1 MTMAR
6 DIMLSNGDLTVGLD
20 SYGQVATLRYPDHS
34 SNNHVGSGTLHHK
47 IGVYSEN
54 AVHWLDD
61 GAWKVK
67 QAYYPGRLISR
78 TIANNLWLDIR
89 LEIQDYVDSEL
100 DILVRNIHVVN
111 LSGRERHAKLFLHQS
126 FVIDDNLHDVDTA
139 QYLPTGIVNG
149 LSVPAITHYHGDK
162 AFVISGQCCDCPD
175 GFIEFSIGHFGKYDG
190 NYMSGVWCDAADGT
204 LSGNTHEQGHTD
216 SIIGFDITLQPHDSM
231 YVNYYL
237 SATNSTTSSA
247 RNLQKFLHEGI
258 DARTKKTAA
267 HWLEWLQPAMAQ
279 IKDAVA
285 PEHRYQIVDSLV
297 SLRGNMGN
305 NGAVV
310 DSRPGDMAKRNYAPL
325 VHPTTAAIA
334 ATTLAQLGLDIDAA
348 RIYDFFV
355 PIIARDNYLLP
366 TYTTTGAVG
375 PNSYSYEQL
384 DDTTILP
391 INIADSAH
399 MLLSLC
405 RTLDVV
411 TTTRTIPAE
420 WRKRWTKLG
429 APLANFLA
437 DYIDPISKLPI
448 ASYHGGNSSPE
459 LLASDTR
466 LVYAALMAA
475 AHVSERVKDTDGV
488 IKYQTVAE
496 DIRENASELWVNNA
510 EADSSSDGPDTDSE
524 NANAVDELDK
534 DGSKLLQQLIQI
546 NRLLRQSKDSI

>member
-1 MTMAR
+1 MTIAR

-111 LSGRERHAKLFLHQS
+111 LSGRERRAKLFLHQS
-126 FVIDDNLHDVDTA
+126 FVIDDNPNNVNTA
-139 QYLPTGIVNG
+139 QYLPADTVSG
-149 LSVPAITHYHGDK
+149 LSIPSITHYYGDK
-162 AFVISGQCCDCPD
+162 AFVISGQCCNRSD
-175 GFIEFSIGHFGKYDG
+175 GFTEFSIGHFGKYDG
-190 NYMSGVWCDAADGT
+190 SYMSGVWCDAADGT
-204 LSGNTHEQGHTD
+204 LASNTHEQGHTD
-216 SIIGFDITLQPHDSM
+216 SIIGFDVTLQPHDSM

-237 SATNSTTSSA
+237 SAANSTTSSA

-267 HWLEWLQPAMAQ
+267 HWLEWLQPAMAR
-279 IKDAVA
+279 IKDNVA
-285 PEHRYQIVDSLV
+285 PEHRYRIVDSLV

-310 DSRPGDMAKRNYAPL
+310 DSRPDDIAKRDYTPL
-325 VHPTTAAIA
+325 VYPTTAAIA

-366 TYTTTGAVG
+366 TYTATGAVG

-405 RTLDVV
+405 QTLDVV

-437 DYIDPISKLPI
+437 DYIDPVSKLPI
-448 ASYHGGNSSPE
+448 ASYHGSNSSPE

-496 DIRENASELWVNNA
+496 DIRENASELWADDA
-510 EADSSSDGPDTDSE
+510 ETDTNSDNDNGNVAHMDKLDNADSE
-524 NANAVDELDK
+524 
-534 DGSKLLQQLIQI
+534 LLQQLMQI
-546 NRLLRQSKDSI
+546 YRLLRQPKDDT

>member
-1 MTMAR
+1 MAR

-111 LSGRERHAKLFLHQS
+111 LSGRERRAKLFLHQS
-126 FVIDDNLHDVDTA
+126 FVIDDNPNNVNTA
-139 QYLPTGIVNG
+139 QYLPADTVSG
-149 LSVPAITHYHGDK
+149 LSIPSITHYYGDK
-162 AFVISGQCCDCPD
+162 AFVISGQCCNRSD
-175 GFIEFSIGHFGKYDG
+175 GFTEFSIGHFGKYDG
-190 NYMSGVWCDAADGT
+190 SYMSGVWCDAADGT
-204 LSGNTHEQGHTD
+204 LASNTHEQGHTD
-216 SIIGFDITLQPHDSM
+216 SIIGFDVTLQPHDSM

-237 SATNSTTSSA
+237 SAANSTTSSA

-267 HWLEWLQPAMAQ
+267 HWLEWLQPAMAR
-279 IKDAVA
+279 IKDNVA

-305 NGAVV
+305 NGAVL
-310 DSRPGDMAKRNYAPL
+310 DSCPDDIAKRDYAPL
-325 VHPTTAAIA
+325 VYPTTAAIA

-366 TYTTTGAVG
+366 TYTATGAVG

-420 WRKRWTKLG
+420 WRKCWTKLG

-488 IKYQTVAE
+488 IKYQTVSE
-496 DIRENASELWVNNA
+496 DIRENASELWTVDA
-510 EADSSSDGPDTDSE
+510 ETDTNSDNDNGNTAHMDKLDNTGSE
-524 NANAVDELDK
+524 
-534 DGSKLLQQLIQI
+534 LLQQLMQI
-546 NRLLRQSKDSI
+546 YRLLRQPKDDA

>member
-1 MTMAR
+1 MAR

-100 DILVRNIHVVN
+100 DVLVRNIHVVN

-126 FVIDDNLHDVDTA
+126 FVIDDNPNNVNTA
-139 QYLPTGIVNG
+139 QYLPADTVSG
-149 LSVPAITHYHGDK
+149 LNIPSITHYYGDK
-162 AFVISGQCCDCPD
+162 AFVISGQCCNRSD
-175 GFIEFSIGHFGKYDG
+175 GFTEFSIGHFGKYDG
-190 NYMSGVWCDAADGT
+190 SYMSGVWCDAADGT

-237 SATNSTTSSA
+237 SAANSTTSSA

-258 DARTKKTAA
+258 DVRTKKTAA
-267 HWLEWLQPAMAQ
+267 HWLEWLQPAMVR
-279 IKDAVA
+279 IKDNVA

-297 SLRGNMGN
+297 SLRGDMGN
-305 NGAVV
+305 NGAVL
-310 DSRPGDMAKRNYAPL
+310 DSCPDDIAKRDYTPL
-325 VHPTTAAIA
+325 VYPTTAAIA

-366 TYTTTGAVG
+366 TYTATGAVG

-496 DIRENASELWVNNA
+496 DIRENASELWTVDA
-510 EADSSSDGPDTDSE
+510 ETDTNSDNDNGNTAHMDKLDNTDSE
-524 NANAVDELDK
+524 
-534 DGSKLLQQLIQI
+534 LLQQLMQI
-546 NRLLRQSKDSI
+546 YRLLRQPKDDA

>member
-1 MTMAR
+1 MAR

-34 SNNHVGSGTLHHK
+34 SNNHVGSGALHHK

-111 LSGRERHAKLFLHQS
+111 LSGRERRAKLFLHQS
-126 FVIDDNLHDVDTA
+126 FVIDDNPNNVNTA
-139 QYLPTGIVNG
+139 QYLPADMVSG
-149 LSVPAITHYHGDK
+149 LSIPSITHYYGDK
-162 AFVISGQCCDCPD
+162 AFVISGQCCNRSD
-175 GFIEFSIGHFGKYDG
+175 GFTEFSIGHFGKYDG
-190 NYMSGVWCDAADGT
+190 SYMSGVWCDAADGT
-204 LSGNTHEQGHTD
+204 LASNTHEQGHTD
-216 SIIGFDITLQPHDSM
+216 SIIGFDVTLQPHDSM

-237 SATNSTTSSA
+237 SAANSTTSSA

-267 HWLEWLQPAMAQ
+267 HWLEWLQPAMAR
-279 IKDAVA
+279 IKDNVA
-285 PEHRYQIVDSLV
+285 PEHRYRIVDSLV

-305 NGAVV
+305 NGAVL
-310 DSRPGDMAKRNYAPL
+310 DSCPDDIAKRDYTPL
-325 VHPTTAAIA
+325 VYPTTAAIA

-366 TYTTTGAVG
+366 TYTATGAVG

-391 INIADSAH
+391 INIADSAR

-405 RTLDVV
+405 QTLDVV

-437 DYIDPISKLPI
+437 DYIDPVSKLPI
-448 ASYHGGNSSPE
+448 ASYHGSNSSPE

-496 DIRENASELWVNNA
+496 DIRENASELWAHDA
-510 EADSSSDGPDTDSE
+510 ETDTNSDNDNGNTVHMDKLDNTDSE
-524 NANAVDELDK
+524 
-534 DGSKLLQQLIQI
+534 LLQQLMQI
-546 NRLLRQSKDSI
+546 YRLLRQPKDDA

>member
-1 MTMAR
+1 MAR

-34 SNNHVGSGTLHHK
+34 SNNHVGSGALHHK

-111 LSGRERHAKLFLHQS
+111 LSGRERRAKLFLHQS
-126 FVIDDNLHDVDTA
+126 FVIDDNPNNVNTA
-139 QYLPTGIVNG
+139 QYLPADMVSG
-149 LSVPAITHYHGDK
+149 LSIPSITHYYGDK
-162 AFVISGQCCDCPD
+162 AFVISGQCCNRSD
-175 GFIEFSIGHFGKYDG
+175 GFTEFSIGHFGKYDG
-190 NYMSGVWCDAADGT
+190 SYMSGVWCDAADGT
-204 LSGNTHEQGHTD
+204 LASNTHEQGHTD
-216 SIIGFDITLQPHDSM
+216 SIIGFDVTLQPHDSM

-237 SATNSTTSSA
+237 SAANSTTSSA

-267 HWLEWLQPAMAQ
+267 HWLEWLQPAMAR
-279 IKDAVA
+279 IKDNVA
-285 PEHRYQIVDSLV
+285 PEHRYRIVDSLV

-305 NGAVV
+305 NGAVL
-310 DSRPGDMAKRNYAPL
+310 DSCPDDIAKRDYTPL
-325 VHPTTAAIA
+325 VYPTTAAIA

-366 TYTTTGAVG
+366 TYTATGAVG

-391 INIADSAH
+391 INIADSAR

-405 RTLDVV
+405 LAQALD
-411 TTTRTIPAE
+411 
-420 WRKRWTKLG
+420 
-429 APLANFLA
+429 
-437 DYIDPISKLPI
+437 
-448 ASYHGGNSSPE
+448 
-459 LLASDTR
+459 
-466 LVYAALMAA
+466 
-475 AHVSERVKDTDGV
+475 
-488 IKYQTVAE
+488 
-496 DIRENASELWVNNA
+496 
-510 EADSSSDGPDTDSE
+510 
-524 NANAVDELDK
+524 
-534 DGSKLLQQLIQI
+534 
-546 NRLLRQSKDSI
+546 

>member
-1 MTMAR
+1 MTIAR

-111 LSGRERHAKLFLHQS
+111 LSGRERRAKLFLHQS
-126 FVIDDNLHDVDTA
+126 FVIDDNPNNVNTA
-139 QYLPTGIVNG
+139 QYLPADTVSG
-149 LSVPAITHYHGDK
+149 LSIPSITHYYGDK
-162 AFVISGQCCDCPD
+162 AFVISGQCCNRSD
-175 GFIEFSIGHFGKYDG
+175 GFTEFSIGHFGKYDG
-190 NYMSGVWCDAADGT
+190 SYMSGVWCDAADGT
-204 LSGNTHEQGHTD
+204 LASNTHEQGHTD
-216 SIIGFDITLQPHDSM
+216 SIIGFDVTLQPHDSM

-237 SATNSTTSSA
+237 SAANSTTSSA

-267 HWLEWLQPAMAQ
+267 HWLEWLQPAMAR
-279 IKDAVA
+279 IKDNVA
-285 PEHRYQIVDSLV
+285 PEHRYRIVDSLV

-305 NGAVV
+305 NGAVL
-310 DSRPGDMAKRNYAPL
+310 DSCPDDIAKRDYTPL
-325 VHPTTAAIA
+325 VYPTTAAIA

-366 TYTTTGAVG
+366 TYTATGAVG

-420 WRKRWTKLG
+420 WRKRWAKLG

-437 DYIDPISKLPI
+437 DYIDPVSKLPI
-448 ASYHGGNSSPE
+448 ASYHGSNSSPE

-466 LVYAALMAA
+466 LAYAALMAA

-496 DIRENASELWVNNA
+496 DIRENASELWADDAETDTNSDNYNGNA
-510 EADSSSDGPDTDSE
+510 AHMDKLDNADSE
-524 NANAVDELDK
+524 
-534 DGSKLLQQLIQI
+534 LLQQLMQI
-546 NRLLRQSKDSI
+546 YRLLRQPKDDV

>member
-1 MTMAR
+1 MAR

-34 SNNHVGSGTLHHK
+34 SNNHVGSGALHHK

-111 LSGRERHAKLFLHQS
+111 LSGRERRAKLFLHQS
-126 FVIDDNLHDVDTA
+126 FVIDDNPNNVNTA
-139 QYLPTGIVNG
+139 QYLPADTVSG
-149 LSVPAITHYHGDK
+149 LSIPSITHYYGDK
-162 AFVISGQCCDCPD
+162 AFVISGQCCNRSD
-175 GFIEFSIGHFGKYDG
+175 GFTEFSIGHFGKYDG
-190 NYMSGVWCDAADGT
+190 SYMSGVWCDAADGT
-204 LSGNTHEQGHTD
+204 LASNTHEQGHTD
-216 SIIGFDITLQPHDSM
+216 SIIGFDVTLQPHDSM

-237 SATNSTTSSA
+237 SAANSTTSSA

-310 DSRPGDMAKRNYAPL
+310 DDYSNGPADHNPVPL
-325 VHPTTAAIA
+325 VYPTTAAIA
-334 ATTLAQLGLDIDAA
+334 ATILARLGLDIDAA
-348 RIYDFFV
+348 RVYDFFA

-366 TYTTTGAVG
+366 TYTATGAVG
-375 PNSYSYEQL
+375 PNSYSFRQA
-384 DDTTILP
+384 DDVTILP
-391 INIADSAH
+391 IDITDSAH

-405 RTLDVV
+405 HTLDIV

-437 DYIDPISKLPI
+437 DYIDPISKLPL
-448 ASYHGGNSSPE
+448 ASYHGNDNDSE
-459 LLASDTR
+459 LLAADVR
-466 LVYAALMAA
+466 LVYVALVAAS
-475 AHVSERVKDTDGV
+475 HVSERVKDTDGV

>member
-20 SYGQVATLRYPDHS
+20 GYGQVATLRYPDHS

-111 LSGRERHAKLFLHQS
+111 LSGRERRAKLFLHQS

-139 QYLPTGIVNG
+139 QYLPAGIVNG

-237 SATNSTTSSA
+237 SAGGSTAVAA

-258 DARTKKTAA
+258 EARTKKTAA

-475 AHVSERVKDTDGV
+475 AHVSEWVKDTDGV

-496 DIRENASELWVNNA
+496 DIRENASELWTVDA
-510 EADSSSDGPDTDSE
+510 ETDTNSDNDNGNTAHMDKLDNTGSE
-524 NANAVDELDK
+524 
-534 DGSKLLQQLIQI
+534 LLQQLMQI
-546 NRLLRQSKDSI
+546 YRLLRQPKDDA

>member
-1 MTMAR
+1 MAR

-111 LSGRERHAKLFLHQS
+111 LSGRERRAKLFLHQS
-126 FVIDDNLHDVDTA
+126 FVIDDNPNNVNTA
-139 QYLPTGIVNG
+139 QYLPADTVNG
-149 LSVPAITHYHGDK
+149 LSIPSITHYYGDK
-162 AFVISGQCCDCPD
+162 AFVISGQCCNRSD
-175 GFIEFSIGHFGKYDG
+175 GFTEFSIGHFGKYDG
-190 NYMSGVWCDAADGT
+190 SYMSGVWCDAADGT
-204 LSGNTHEQGHTD
+204 LASNTHEQGHTD
-216 SIIGFDITLQPHDSM
+216 SIIGFDVTLQPHDSM

-237 SATNSTTSSA
+237 SAANSTTSSA

-267 HWLEWLQPAMAQ
+267 HWLEWLQPAMAR
-279 IKDAVA
+279 IKDNVA

-305 NGAVV
+305 NGAVL
-310 DSRPGDMAKRNYAPL
+310 DSCPDDIAKRDYTPL
-325 VHPTTAAIA
+325 VYPTTAAIA

-366 TYTTTGAVG
+366 TYTATGAVG

-488 IKYQTVAE
+488 IKYQTVSE
-496 DIRENASELWVNNA
+496 DIRENASELWTVDA
-510 EADSSSDGPDTDSE
+510 ETDTNSDNDNGNTAHMDKLDNTGSE
-524 NANAVDELDK
+524 
-534 DGSKLLQQLIQI
+534 LLQQLMQI
-546 NRLLRQSKDSI
+546 YRLLRQPKDDA

>member
-1 MTMAR
+1 MAR

-126 FVIDDNLHDVDTA
+126 FVIDDNPNNVNTA
-139 QYLPTGIVNG
+139 QYLPADTVSG
-149 LSVPAITHYHGDK
+149 LSIPSITHYYGDK
-162 AFVISGQCCDCPD
+162 AFVISGQCCNRSD
-175 GFIEFSIGHFGKYDG
+175 GFTEFSIGHFGKYDG
-190 NYMSGVWCDAADGT
+190 SYMSGVWCDAADGT
-204 LSGNTHEQGHTD
+204 LASNTHEQGHTD
-216 SIIGFDITLQPHDSM
+216 SIIGFDVTLQPHDSM
-231 YVNYYL
+231 YVNCYL
-237 SATNSTTSSA
+237 SAANSTTSSA

-267 HWLEWLQPAMAQ
+267 HWLEWLQPAMAR
-279 IKDAVA
+279 IKDNVA
-285 PEHRYQIVDSLV
+285 PEHRYRIVDSLV

-305 NGAVV
+305 NGAVL
-310 DSRPGDMAKRNYAPL
+310 DSCPDDIAKRDYTPL
-325 VHPTTAAIA
+325 VYPTTAAIA

-366 TYTTTGAVG
+366 TYTATGAVG
-375 PNSYSYEQL
+375 PNSYSYEWL

-399 MLLSLC
+399 ILLSLC

-437 DYIDPISKLPI
+437 DYIDPVSKLPI
-448 ASYHGGNSSPE
+448 ASYHGSNSSPE

-496 DIRENASELWVNNA
+496 DIRENASELWADDAETDTNSDNDNGNA
-510 EADSSSDGPDTDSE
+510 AHMDKLDNADSG
-524 NANAVDELDK
+524 
-534 DGSKLLQQLIQI
+534 LLQQLTQI
-546 NRLLRQSKDSI
+546 YRLLRQPKDDV

>member
-1 MTMAR
+1 MAR

-111 LSGRERHAKLFLHQS
+111 LSGRERRAKLFLHQS
-126 FVIDDNLHDVDTA
+126 FVIDDNPNNVNTA
-139 QYLPTGIVNG
+139 QYLPADTVNG
-149 LSVPAITHYHGDK
+149 LSIPSITHYYGDK
-162 AFVISGQCCDCPD
+162 AFVISGQCCNRSD
-175 GFIEFSIGHFGKYDG
+175 GFTEFSIGHFGKYDG
-190 NYMSGVWCDAADGT
+190 SYMSGVWCDAADGT
-204 LSGNTHEQGHTD
+204 LASNTHEQGHTD
-216 SIIGFDITLQPHDSM
+216 SIIGFDVTLQPHDSM

-237 SATNSTTSSA
+237 SAANSTTSSA

-267 HWLEWLQPAMAQ
+267 HWLEWLQPAMAR
-279 IKDAVA
+279 IKDNVA

-305 NGAVV
+305 NGAVL
-310 DSRPGDMAKRNYAPL
+310 DSCPDDIAKRDYAPL
-325 VHPTTAAIA
+325 VYPTTAAIA

-366 TYTTTGAVG
+366 TYTATGAVG

-420 WRKRWTKLG
+420 WRKCWTKLG

-488 IKYQTVAE
+488 IKYQTVSE
-496 DIRENASELWVNNA
+496 DIRENASELWTVDA
-510 EADSSSDGPDTDSE
+510 ETDTNSDNDNGNTAHMDKLDNTGSE
-524 NANAVDELDK
+524 
-534 DGSKLLQQLIQI
+534 LLQQLMQI
-546 NRLLRQSKDSI
+546 YRLLRQPKDDA

>member
-1 MTMAR
+1 MAR

-34 SNNHVGSGTLHHK
+34 SNNHVGSGALHHK

-111 LSGRERHAKLFLHQS
+111 LSGRERRAKLFLHQS
-126 FVIDDNLHDVDTA
+126 FVIDDNPNNVNTA
-139 QYLPTGIVNG
+139 QYLPADTVSG
-149 LSVPAITHYHGDK
+149 LSIPSITHYYGDK
-162 AFVISGQCCDCPD
+162 AFVISGQCCNRSD
-175 GFIEFSIGHFGKYDG
+175 GFTEFSIGHFGKYDG
-190 NYMSGVWCDAADGT
+190 SYMSGVWCDAADGT
-204 LSGNTHEQGHTD
+204 LASNTHEQGHTD
-216 SIIGFDITLQPHDSM
+216 SIIGFDVTLQPHDSM

-237 SATNSTTSSA
+237 SAANSTTSSA

-267 HWLEWLQPAMAQ
+267 HWLEWLQPAMAR
-279 IKDAVA
+279 IKDNVA
-285 PEHRYQIVDSLV
+285 PEHRYRIVDSLV

-305 NGAVV
+305 NGAVLGSCP
-310 DSRPGDMAKRNYAPL
+310 DDIAKRDYTPL
-325 VHPTTAAIA
+325 VYPTTAAIA

-366 TYTTTGAVG
+366 TYTATGAVG
-375 PNSYSYEQL
+375 PNSYSYEWL

-411 TTTRTIPAE
+411 TTTRTILAE

-437 DYIDPISKLPI
+437 DYIDPVSKLPI
-448 ASYHGGNSSPE
+448 ASYHGSNSSPE

-488 IKYQTVAE
+488 SKYQTVAE
-496 DIRENASELWVNNA
+496 DIRENASELWADDA
-510 EADSSSDGPDTDSE
+510 ETDTDSDNDNG
-524 NANAVDELDK
+524 NAAHMDKLDNADSE
-534 DGSKLLQQLIQI
+534 LLQQLMQI
-546 NRLLRQSKDSI
+546 YRLLRQPKDDA

>member
-126 FVIDDNLHDVDTA
+126 FVIDDNPNNVNTA
-139 QYLPTGIVNG
+139 QYLPADTVSG
-149 LSVPAITHYHGDK
+149 LSIPSITHYYGDK
-162 AFVISGQCCDCPD
+162 AFVISGQCCNRSD
-175 GFIEFSIGHFGKYDG
+175 GFTEFSIGHFGKYDG
-190 NYMSGVWCDAADGT
+190 SYMSGVWCDAADGT
-204 LSGNTHEQGHTD
+204 LASNTHEQGHTD
-216 SIIGFDITLQPHDSM
+216 SIIGFDVTLQPHDSM

-237 SATNSTTSSA
+237 SAANSTTSSA

-258 DARTKKTAA
+258 DVRTKKTAA

-297 SLRGNMGN
+297 SLRGDMGN
-305 NGAVV
+305 NGAVL
-310 DSRPGDMAKRNYAPL
+310 DSCPDDIAKRDYTPL
-325 VHPTTAAIA
+325 VYPTTAAIA

-366 TYTTTGAVG
+366 TYTATGAVG

-405 RTLDVV
+405 RALDVV

-437 DYIDPISKLPI
+437 DYIDPVSKLPI

-496 DIRENASELWVNNA
+496 DIRENASELWTVDA
-510 EADSSSDGPDTDSE
+510 ETDTNSDNDNGNTAHMDKLDNTDSE
-524 NANAVDELDK
+524 
-534 DGSKLLQQLIQI
+534 LLQQLMQI
-546 NRLLRQSKDSI
+546 YRLLRQPKDDA

>member
-1 MTMAR
+1 MAR

-126 FVIDDNLHDVDTA
+126 FVIDDNPNNVNTA
-139 QYLPTGIVNG
+139 QYLPADTVSG
-149 LSVPAITHYHGDK
+149 LSIPSITHYYGDK
-162 AFVISGQCCDCPD
+162 AFVISGQCCNRSD
-175 GFIEFSIGHFGKYDG
+175 GFTEFSIGHFGKYDG
-190 NYMSGVWCDAADGT
+190 SYMSGVWCDAADGT
-204 LSGNTHEQGHTD
+204 LASNTHEQGHTD
-216 SIIGFDITLQPHDSM
+216 SIIGFDVTLQPHDSM

-237 SATNSTTSSA
+237 SAANSTTSSA

-258 DARTKKTAA
+258 DVRTKKTAA

-285 PEHRYQIVDSLV
+285 PEHRYRIVDSLV
-297 SLRGNMGN
+297 SLRGDMGN
-305 NGAVV
+305 NGAVL
-310 DSRPGDMAKRNYAPL
+310 DSCPDDIAKRDYTPL
-325 VHPTTAAIA
+325 VYPTTAAIA

-366 TYTTTGAVG
+366 TYTATGAVG

-405 RTLDVV
+405 RALDVV

-437 DYIDPISKLPI
+437 DYIDPVSKLPI

-496 DIRENASELWVNNA
+496 DIRENASELWTVDA
-510 EADSSSDGPDTDSE
+510 ETDTNSDNDNGNTAHMDKLDNTDSE
-524 NANAVDELDK
+524 
-534 DGSKLLQQLIQI
+534 LLRQLMQI
-546 NRLLRQSKDSI
+546 YRLLRQPKDDA

>member
-111 LSGRERHAKLFLHQS
+111 LSGRERHAKLFLHQN
-126 FVIDDNLHDVDTA
+126 FVIDDNPNNVNTA
-139 QYLPTGIVNG
+139 QYLPADTVSG
-149 LSVPAITHYHGDK
+149 LSIPSITHYYGDK
-162 AFVISGQCCDCPD
+162 AFVISGQCCNRSD
-175 GFIEFSIGHFGKYDG
+175 GFTEFSIGHFGKYDSS
-190 NYMSGVWCDAADGT
+190 YMSGVWCDAADGT
-204 LSGNTHEQGHTD
+204 LAGNTHEQGHTD
-216 SIIGFDITLQPHDSM
+216 SIIGFDVTLQPHDSM

-237 SATNSTTSSA
+237 SAANSTTSSA

-267 HWLEWLQPAMAQ
+267 HWLEWLQPAMAR
-279 IKDAVA
+279 IKDNVA
-285 PEHRYQIVDSLV
+285 PEHRYRIVDSLV
-297 SLRGNMGN
+297 SLRGSMGN
-305 NGAVV
+305 NGAVL
-310 DSRPGDMAKRNYAPL
+310 DSCPDDIAKRDYTPL
-325 VHPTTAAIA
+325 VYPTTAAIA

-366 TYTTTGAVG
+366 TYTATGAVG

-437 DYIDPISKLPI
+437 DYIDPVSKLPI
-448 ASYHGGNSSPE
+448 ASYHGSNSSPE

-496 DIRENASELWVNNA
+496 DIRENASELWAHDA
-510 EADSSSDGPDTDSE
+510 ETDTNSDNDNGNTVHMDKLDNTDSE
-524 NANAVDELDK
+524 
-534 DGSKLLQQLIQI
+534 LLQQLMQI
-546 NRLLRQSKDSI
+546 YRLLRQPKDDA

>member
-1 MTMAR
+1 MAR

-34 SNNHVGSGTLHHK
+34 SNNHVGSGALHHK

-100 DILVRNIHVVN
+100 DILVRNIHIVN
-111 LSGRERHAKLFLHQS
+111 LSGRERRAKLFLHQS
-126 FVIDDNLHDVDTA
+126 FVIDDNPNNVNTA
-139 QYLPTGIVNG
+139 QYLPADTVSG
-149 LSVPAITHYHGDK
+149 LSIPSITHYYGDK
-162 AFVISGQCCDCPD
+162 AFVISGQCCNRSD
-175 GFIEFSIGHFGKYDG
+175 GFTEFSIGHFGKYDG
-190 NYMSGVWCDAADGT
+190 SYMSGVWCDAADGT
-204 LSGNTHEQGHTD
+204 LASNTHEQGHTD
-216 SIIGFDITLQPHDSM
+216 SIIGFDVALQPHDSM

-237 SATNSTTSSA
+237 SAANSTTSSA

-267 HWLEWLQPAMAQ
+267 HWLEWLQPAMAR

-325 VHPTTAAIA
+325 VYPTTAAIA

-366 TYTTTGAVG
+366 TYTATGAVG

-437 DYIDPISKLPI
+437 DYIDPVSKLPI
-448 ASYHGGNSSPE
+448 ASYHGSNSSPE

-496 DIRENASELWVNNA
+496 DIRENASELWADDAETDTNSDNDGGDTAHMDKLDNA
-510 EADSSSDGPDTDSE
+510 GSE
-524 NANAVDELDK
+524 
-534 DGSKLLQQLIQI
+534 LLQQLMQI
-546 NRLLRQSKDSI
+546 YRLLRQPKDDA

>member
-111 LSGRERHAKLFLHQS
+111 LSGRERRAKLFLHQS
-126 FVIDDNLHDVDTA
+126 FVIDDNPNNVNTA
-139 QYLPTGIVNG
+139 QYLPADTVSG
-149 LSVPAITHYHGDK
+149 LSIPSITHYYGDK
-162 AFVISGQCCDCPD
+162 AFVVSGQCCNRSD
-175 GFIEFSIGHFGKYDG
+175 GFTEFSIGHFGKYDG
-190 NYMSGVWCDAADGT
+190 SYMSGVWCDAADGT
-204 LSGNTHEQGHTD
+204 LASNTHEQGHTD
-216 SIIGFDITLQPHDSM
+216 SIIGFDVTLQPHDSM

-237 SATNSTTSSA
+237 SAANSTTSSA

-267 HWLEWLQPAMAQ
+267 HWLEWLQPAMAR
-279 IKDAVA
+279 IKDNVA
-285 PEHRYQIVDSLV
+285 PEHRYRIVDSLV

-305 NGAVV
+305 NGAVL
-310 DSRPGDMAKRNYAPL
+310 DSCPDDIAKRDYTPL
-325 VHPTTAAIA
+325 VYPTTAAIA

-366 TYTTTGAVG
+366 TYTATGAVG

-437 DYIDPISKLPI
+437 DYIDPVSKLPI
-448 ASYHGGNSSPE
+448 ASYHGSNSSSE

-496 DIRENASELWVNNA
+496 DIRENASELWTVDA
-510 EADSSSDGPDTDSE
+510 ETDTNSDNDGGDTAHMDKLDNADSE
-524 NANAVDELDK
+524 
-534 DGSKLLQQLIQI
+534 LLQQLMQI
-546 NRLLRQSKDSI
+546 YRLLRQPKDDT

>member
-34 SNNHVGSGTLHHK
+34 SNNHVGSGALYHK

-111 LSGRERHAKLFLHQS
+111 LSGRERRAKLFLHQS
-126 FVIDDNLHDVDTA
+126 FVIDDNPNNVNTA
-139 QYLPTGIVNG
+139 QYLPADTVSG
-149 LSVPAITHYHGDK
+149 LSIPSITHYYGDK
-162 AFVISGQCCDCPD
+162 AFVISGQCCNRSD
-175 GFIEFSIGHFGKYDG
+175 GFTEFSIGHFGKYDG
-190 NYMSGVWCDAADGT
+190 SYMSGVWCDAADGT
-204 LSGNTHEQGHTD
+204 LASNTHEQGHTD
-216 SIIGFDITLQPHDSM
+216 SIIGFDVTLQPHDSM

-237 SATNSTTSSA
+237 SAANSTTSSA

-258 DARTKKTAA
+258 DVRTKKTAA
-267 HWLEWLQPAMAQ
+267 HWLEWLQPAMAR
-279 IKDAVA
+279 IKDNVA
-285 PEHRYQIVDSLV
+285 PEHRYRIVDSLV

-305 NGAVV
+305 NGAVL
-310 DSRPGDMAKRNYAPL
+310 DSCPDDIAKRDYTPL
-325 VHPTTAAIA
+325 VYPTTAAIA

-366 TYTTTGAVG
+366 TYTATGAVG

-437 DYIDPISKLPI
+437 DYIDPVSKLPI
-448 ASYHGGNSSPE
+448 ASYHGSNSSPE
-459 LLASDTR
+459 LLVSDVR
-466 LVYAALMAA
+466 LIYTALTAA
-475 AHVSERVKDTDGV
+475 ARISERVKDTDGV
-488 IKYQTVAE
+488 IKYQTAAD
-496 DIRENASELWVNNA
+496 DIRENASEAWDDDANGV
-510 EADSSSDGPDTDSE
+510 TDS
-524 NANAVDELDK
+524 NTNDMSDM
-534 DGSKLLQQLIQI
+534 
-546 NRLLRQSKDSI
+546 NNTLLRQLLAISSYLDHSEDAVE

>member
-1 MTMAR
+1 MAR

-34 SNNHVGSGTLHHK
+34 SNNHVGSGALHHK

-111 LSGRERHAKLFLHQS
+111 LSGRERRAKLFLHQS
-126 FVIDDNLHDVDTA
+126 FVIDDNPNNVNTA
-139 QYLPTGIVNG
+139 QYLPADTVSG
-149 LSVPAITHYHGDK
+149 LSIPSITHYYGDK
-162 AFVISGQCCDCPD
+162 AFVISGQCCNRSD
-175 GFIEFSIGHFGKYDG
+175 GFTEFSIGHFGKYDG
-190 NYMSGVWCDAADGT
+190 SYMSGVWCDAADGT
-204 LSGNTHEQGHTD
+204 LASNTHEQGHTD
-216 SIIGFDITLQPHDSM
+216 SIIGFDVTLQPHDSM

-237 SATNSTTSSA
+237 SAANSTTSSA

-258 DARTKKTAA
+258 DVRTKKTAA
-267 HWLEWLQPAMAQ
+267 HWLEWLQPAMAR
-279 IKDAVA
+279 IKDNVA
-285 PEHRYQIVDSLV
+285 PEHRYRIVDSLV

-305 NGAVV
+305 NGAVL
-310 DSRPGDMAKRNYAPL
+310 DSCPDDIAKRDYTPL
-325 VHPTTAAIA
+325 VYPTTAAIA

-366 TYTTTGAVG
+366 TYTATGAVG

-437 DYIDPISKLPI
+437 DYIDPVSKLPI
-448 ASYHGGNSSPE
+448 ASYHGSNSSPE
-459 LLASDTR
+459 LLVSDVR
-466 LVYAALMAA
+466 LIYTALTAA
-475 AHVSERVKDTDGV
+475 ARISERVKDTDGV
-488 IKYQTVAE
+488 IKYQTAAD
-496 DIRENASELWVNNA
+496 DIRENASEAWDDDANGV
-510 EADSSSDGPDTDSE
+510 TDS
-524 NANAVDELDK
+524 NTNDMSDM
-534 DGSKLLQQLIQI
+534 
-546 NRLLRQSKDSI
+546 NNTLLRQLLAISSYLDHSEDAVE

>member
-34 SNNHVGSGTLHHK
+34 SNNHVGSGALHHK

-111 LSGRERHAKLFLHQS
+111 LSGRERRAKLFLHQS
-126 FVIDDNLHDVDTA
+126 FVIDDNPNNVNTA
-139 QYLPTGIVNG
+139 QYLPADTVSG
-149 LSVPAITHYHGDK
+149 LSIPSITHYYGDK
-162 AFVISGQCCDCPD
+162 AFVISGQCCNRSD
-175 GFIEFSIGHFGKYDG
+175 GFTEFSIGHFGKYDG
-190 NYMSGVWCDAADGT
+190 SYMSGVWCDAADGT
-204 LSGNTHEQGHTD
+204 LASNTHEQGHTD
-216 SIIGFDITLQPHDSM
+216 SIIGFDVTLQPHDSM

-237 SATNSTTSSA
+237 SAANSTTSSA

-267 HWLEWLQPAMAQ
+267 HWLEWLQPAMAR
-279 IKDAVA
+279 IKDNVA
-285 PEHRYQIVDSLV
+285 PEHRYRIVDSLV

-305 NGAVV
+305 NGAVL
-310 DSRPGDMAKRNYAPL
+310 DSCPDDIAKRDYTPL
-325 VHPTTAAIA
+325 VYPTTAAIA

-366 TYTTTGAVG
+366 TYTATGAVG
-375 PNSYSYEQL
+375 PNSYSYEWL

-399 MLLSLC
+399 ILLSLC

-437 DYIDPISKLPI
+437 DYIDPVSKLPI
-448 ASYHGGNSSPE
+448 ASYHGSNSSPE

-496 DIRENASELWVNNA
+496 DIRENASELWADDAETDTNSDNDNGNA
-510 EADSSSDGPDTDSE
+510 AHMDKLDNADSG
-524 NANAVDELDK
+524 
-534 DGSKLLQQLIQI
+534 LLQQLTQI
-546 NRLLRQSKDSI
+546 YRLLRQPKDDV

>member
-1 MTMAR
+1 MAR

-34 SNNHVGSGTLHHK
+34 SNNHVGSGALYHK

-111 LSGRERHAKLFLHQS
+111 LSGRERRAKLFLHQS
-126 FVIDDNLHDVDTA
+126 FVIDDNPNNVNTA
-139 QYLPTGIVNG
+139 QYLPADTVSG
-149 LSVPAITHYHGDK
+149 LSIPSITHYYGDK
-162 AFVISGQCCDCPD
+162 AFVISGQCCNRSD
-175 GFIEFSIGHFGKYDG
+175 GFTEFSIGHFGKYDG
-190 NYMSGVWCDAADGT
+190 SYMSGVWCDAADGT
-204 LSGNTHEQGHTD
+204 LASNTHEQGHTD
-216 SIIGFDITLQPHDSM
+216 SIIGFDVTLQPHDSM

-237 SATNSTTSSA
+237 SAANSTTSSA

-258 DARTKKTAA
+258 DVRTKKTAA
-267 HWLEWLQPAMAQ
+267 HWLEWLQPAMAR
-279 IKDAVA
+279 IKDNVA
-285 PEHRYQIVDSLV
+285 PEHRYRIVDSLV

-305 NGAVV
+305 NGAVL
-310 DSRPGDMAKRNYAPL
+310 DSCPDDIAKRDYTPL
-325 VHPTTAAIA
+325 VYPTTAAIA

-366 TYTTTGAVG
+366 TYTATGAVG

-437 DYIDPISKLPI
+437 DYIDPVSKLPI
-448 ASYHGGNSSPE
+448 ASYHGSNSSPE
-459 LLASDTR
+459 LLVSDVR
-466 LVYAALMAA
+466 LIYTALTAA
-475 AHVSERVKDTDGV
+475 ARISERVKDTDGV
-488 IKYQTVAE
+488 IKYQTAAD
-496 DIRENASELWVNNA
+496 DIRENASEAWDDDANGV
-510 EADSSSDGPDTDSE
+510 TDS
-524 NANAVDELDK
+524 NTNDMSDM
-534 DGSKLLQQLIQI
+534 
-546 NRLLRQSKDSI
+546 NNTLLRQLLAISSYLDHSEDAVE

>member
-1 MTMAR
+1 MAR

-100 DILVRNIHVVN
+100 DVLVRNIHVVN

-126 FVIDDNLHDVDTA
+126 FVIDDNPNNVNTA
-139 QYLPTGIVNG
+139 QYLPADTVSG
-149 LSVPAITHYHGDK
+149 LNIPSITHYYGDK
-162 AFVISGQCCDCPD
+162 AFVISGQCCNRSD
-175 GFIEFSIGHFGKYDG
+175 GFTEFSIGHFGKYDG
-190 NYMSGVWCDAADGT
+190 SYMSGVWCDAADGT

-237 SATNSTTSSA
+237 SAANSTTSSA

-258 DARTKKTAA
+258 DVRTKKTAA
-267 HWLEWLQPAMAQ
+267 HWLEWLQPAMVR
-279 IKDAVA
+279 IKDNVA

-297 SLRGNMGN
+297 SLRGDMGN
-305 NGAVV
+305 NGAVL
-310 DSRPGDMAKRNYAPL
+310 DSCPDDIAKRDYTPL
-325 VHPTTAAIA
+325 VYPTTAAIA
-334 ATTLAQLGLDIDAA
+334 ATTLAQ
-348 RIYDFFV
+348 
-355 PIIARDNYLLP
+355 
-366 TYTTTGAVG
+366 
-375 PNSYSYEQL
+375 
-384 DDTTILP
+384 
-391 INIADSAH
+391 DSAH

-429 APLANFLA
+429 VPLANFLA
-437 DYIDPISKLPI
+437 DYIDPISKLPL
-448 ASYHGGNSSPE
+448 ASYHGNDNDSE
-459 LLASDTR
+459 LLAADVR
-466 LVYAALMAA
+466 LVYAALVAA
-475 AHVSERVKDTDGV
+475 SHVSERVKDTDGV

-546 NRLLRQSKDSI
+546 NRLLRQPKDDA

>member
-1 MTMAR
+1 MTIAR

-34 SNNHVGSGTLHHK
+34 SNNHVGSGALHHK

-111 LSGRERHAKLFLHQS
+111 LSGRERRAKLFLHQS
-126 FVIDDNLHDVDTA
+126 FVIDDNPNNVNTA
-139 QYLPTGIVNG
+139 QYLPADMVSG
-149 LSVPAITHYHGDK
+149 LSIPSITHYYGDK
-162 AFVISGQCCDCPD
+162 AFVISGQCCNRSD
-175 GFIEFSIGHFGKYDG
+175 GFTEFSIGHFGKYDG
-190 NYMSGVWCDAADGT
+190 SYMSGVWCDAADGT
-204 LSGNTHEQGHTD
+204 LASNTHEQGHTD
-216 SIIGFDITLQPHDSM
+216 SIIGFDVTLQPHDSM

-237 SATNSTTSSA
+237 SAANSTTSSA

-267 HWLEWLQPAMAQ
+267 HWLEWLQPAMAR
-279 IKDAVA
+279 IKDNVA
-285 PEHRYQIVDSLV
+285 PEHRYRIVDSLV

-305 NGAVV
+305 NGAVL
-310 DSRPGDMAKRNYAPL
+310 DSCPDDIAKRDYTPL
-325 VHPTTAAIA
+325 VYPTTAAIA

-366 TYTTTGAVG
+366 TYTATGAVG

-391 INIADSAH
+391 INIADSAR

-405 RTLDVV
+405 QTLDVV

-437 DYIDPISKLPI
+437 DYIDPVSKLPI
-448 ASYHGGNSSPE
+448 ASYHGSNSSPE

-496 DIRENASELWVNNA
+496 DIRENASELWAHDA
-510 EADSSSDGPDTDSE
+510 ETDTNSDNDNGNTVHMDKLDNTDSE
-524 NANAVDELDK
+524 
-534 DGSKLLQQLIQI
+534 LLQQLMQI
-546 NRLLRQSKDSI
+546 YRLLRQPKDDA

>member
-1 MTMAR
+1 MAR

-67 QAYYPGRLISR
+67 RAYYPGRLISR

-126 FVIDDNLHDVDTA
+126 FVIDDNPNNVNTA
-139 QYLPTGIVNG
+139 QYLPADTVSG
-149 LSVPAITHYHGDK
+149 LSIPSITHYYGDK
-162 AFVISGQCCDCPD
+162 AFVISGQCCNRSD
-175 GFIEFSIGHFGKYDG
+175 GFTEFSIGHFGKYDG
-190 NYMSGVWCDAADGT
+190 SYMSGVWCDAADGT
-204 LSGNTHEQGHTD
+204 LASNTHEQGHTD
-216 SIIGFDITLQPHDSM
+216 SIIGFDVTLQPHDSM

-237 SATNSTTSSA
+237 SAANSTTSSA

-258 DARTKKTAA
+258 DVRTKKTAA

-297 SLRGNMGN
+297 SLRGDMGN
-305 NGAVV
+305 NGAVL
-310 DSRPGDMAKRNYAPL
+310 DSCPDDIAKRDYTPL
-325 VHPTTAAIA
+325 VYPTTAAIV

-366 TYTTTGAVG
+366 TYTATGAVG

-496 DIRENASELWVNNA
+496 DIRENASELWTVDA
-510 EADSSSDGPDTDSE
+510 ETDTNSDNDNGNTAHMDKLDNTDSE
-524 NANAVDELDK
+524 
-534 DGSKLLQQLIQI
+534 LLQQLMQI
-546 NRLLRQSKDSI
+546 YRLLRQPKDDA

>member
-111 LSGRERHAKLFLHQS
+111 LSGRERRAKLFLHQS
-126 FVIDDNLHDVDTA
+126 FVIDDNPNNVNTA
-139 QYLPTGIVNG
+139 QYLPADTVSG
-149 LSVPAITHYHGDK
+149 LSIPSITHYYGDK
-162 AFVISGQCCDCPD
+162 AFVISGQCCNRSD
-175 GFIEFSIGHFGKYDG
+175 GFTEFSIGHFGKYDG
-190 NYMSGVWCDAADGT
+190 SYMSGVWCDAADGT
-204 LSGNTHEQGHTD
+204 LASNTHEQGHTD
-216 SIIGFDITLQPHDSM
+216 SIIGFDVTLQPHDSM

-237 SATNSTTSSA
+237 SAANSTTSSA

-267 HWLEWLQPAMAQ
+267 HWLEWLQPAMAR
-279 IKDAVA
+279 IKDNVA
-285 PEHRYQIVDSLV
+285 PEHRYRIVDSLV

-305 NGAVV
+305 NGAVLGSCP
-310 DSRPGDMAKRNYAPL
+310 DDIAKRDYTPL
-325 VHPTTAAIA
+325 VYPTTAAIA

-366 TYTTTGAVG
+366 TYTATDAVG
-375 PNSYSYEQL
+375 PNSYSYEWL

-437 DYIDPISKLPI
+437 DYIDPVSKLPI
-448 ASYHGGNSSPE
+448 ASYHGSNSSPE

-496 DIRENASELWVNNA
+496 DIRENASELWAHDA
-510 EADSSSDGPDTDSE
+510 ETDTNSDNDNGNTVHMDKLDNTDSE
-524 NANAVDELDK
+524 
-534 DGSKLLQQLIQI
+534 LLQQLMQI
-546 NRLLRQSKDSI
+546 YRLLRQPKDDA

>member
-1 MTMAR
+1 MAR

-111 LSGRERHAKLFLHQS
+111 LSGRERRAKLFLHQS
-126 FVIDDNLHDVDTA
+126 FVIDDNPNNVNTA
-139 QYLPTGIVNG
+139 QYLPADTVSG
-149 LSVPAITHYHGDK
+149 LSIPSITHYYGDK
-162 AFVISGQCCDCPD
+162 AFVVSGQCCNRSD
-175 GFIEFSIGHFGKYDG
+175 GFTEFSIGHFGKYDG
-190 NYMSGVWCDAADGT
+190 SYMSGVWCDAADGT
-204 LSGNTHEQGHTD
+204 LASNTHEQGHTD
-216 SIIGFDITLQPHDSM
+216 SIIGFDVTLQPHDSM

-237 SATNSTTSSA
+237 SAANSTTSSA

-267 HWLEWLQPAMAQ
+267 HWLEWLQPAMAR
-279 IKDAVA
+279 IKDNVA
-285 PEHRYQIVDSLV
+285 PEHRYRIVDSLV

-305 NGAVV
+305 NGAVL
-310 DSRPGDMAKRNYAPL
+310 DSCPDDIAKRDYTPL
-325 VHPTTAAIA
+325 VYPTTAAIA

-366 TYTTTGAVG
+366 TYTATGAVG

-437 DYIDPISKLPI
+437 DYIDPVSKLPI
-448 ASYHGGNSSPE
+448 ASYHGSNSSSE

-496 DIRENASELWVNNA
+496 DIRENASELWTVDA
-510 EADSSSDGPDTDSE
+510 ETDTNSDNDGGDTAHMDKLDNADSE
-524 NANAVDELDK
+524 
-534 DGSKLLQQLIQI
+534 LLQQLMQI
-546 NRLLRQSKDSI
+546 YRLLRQPKDDT

>member
-1 MTMAR
+1 MAR

-67 QAYYPGRLISR
+67 RAYYPGRLISR

-126 FVIDDNLHDVDTA
+126 FVIDDNPNNVNTA
-139 QYLPTGIVNG
+139 QYLPADTVSG
-149 LSVPAITHYHGDK
+149 LSIPSITHYYGDK
-162 AFVISGQCCDCPD
+162 AFVISGQCCNRSD
-175 GFIEFSIGHFGKYDG
+175 GFTEFSIGHFGKYDG
-190 NYMSGVWCDAADGT
+190 SYMSGVWCDAADGT
-204 LSGNTHEQGHTD
+204 LASNTHEQGHTD
-216 SIIGFDITLQPHDSM
+216 SIIGFDVALQPHDSM

-237 SATNSTTSSA
+237 SAANSTTSSA

-267 HWLEWLQPAMAQ
+267 HWLEWLQPAMTQ

-305 NGAVV
+305 NGAVL
-310 DSRPGDMAKRNYAPL
+310 DSCPSDIAKRDYTPL
-325 VHPTTAAIA
+325 VYPTTAAIA

-348 RIYDFFV
+348 RIYDFFA

-366 TYTTTGAVG
+366 TYTATGAVG

-437 DYIDPISKLPI
+437 DYIDPVCKLPI
-448 ASYHGGNSSPE
+448 ASYHGSNSSPE

-496 DIRENASELWVNNA
+496 DIRENASELWADDA
-510 EADSSSDGPDTDSE
+510 ETDTNSDNDNGNTVHMDKLDNTDSE
-524 NANAVDELDK
+524 
-534 DGSKLLQQLIQI
+534 LLQQLMQI
-546 NRLLRQSKDSI
+546 YRLLRQPKDDV